1 MKAIKDMTQLEIG
14 ALVCSHLKEN
24 GIQVVLS
31 GGASVSL
38 YSNNKYL
45 SKDLDLVDIYSVNR
59 RKLKSVMNEIGFT
72 EKNRY
77 FQHVDSPFIVE
88 FPPGPLTVGEE
99 LVTETTEIEFST
111 GSLTAISAIDCVK
124 DRLAAYYHWGDS
136 QSLDLAVLVAS
147 ENDIDIDEIKRWSSE
162 EGKSTEFHA
171 FEKML
176 PGKK

>member
-59 RKLKSVMNEIGFT
+59 RKLKLVMNEIGFT

-77 FQHVDSPFIVE
+77 F
-88 FPPGPLTVGEE
+88 
-99 LVTETTEIEFST
+99 
-111 GSLTAISAIDCVK
+111 
-124 DRLAAYYHWGDS
+124 
-136 QSLDLAVLVAS
+136 
-147 ENDIDIDEIKRWSSE
+147 N
-162 EGKSTEFHA
+162 
-171 FEKML
+171 ML
-176 PGKK
+176 IPRILLNFLPAH